1 MKKTQITMN
10 KPVYLGFKIVLYEF
24 WYDYIKPKHG
34 KNTELCCMVTDSFI
48 VRVKTDNI

>member
-34 KNTELCCMVTDSFI
+34 KNKKLCCMVTDSFI